1 VRFGDR
7 TFVPGQG
14 NNVYIFPAIG
24 LAVYATQ
31 AKRVTDE
38 MFIAAARAVAE
49 QVTPA
54 ELDVGLIYPPQSAI
68 FDTELHAATRVAE
81 VIFAR
86 NLARAERPASIEE
99 FIRQKVY
106 KPKYQ
111 ATV

>member
-1 VRFGDR
+1 M
-7 TFVPGQG
+7 
-14 NNVYIFPAIG
+14 
-24 LAVYATQ
+24 YATQ

-54 ELDVGLIYPPQSAI
+54 ELDVGLIYPPQSEI

-106 KPKYQ
+106 SPSTKQLSEQTSSSPFSIIRLLR
-111 ATV
+111 